1 MSRKPVS
8 ENVTEI
14 KKKFN
19 PSLHTLLLSAPIS
32 CLKSNIRLIIF
43 SNLTTEPLVH
53 TETYTNETKL
63 PSAAPFYQSCVPE
76 VLPVIPESGIAGLGA
91 MKTEG

>member
-1 MSRKPVS
+1 MLRNSKRNSIPPY
-8 ENVTEI
+8 THC
-14 KKKFN
+14 F
-19 PSLHTLLLSAPIS
+19 SLS